1 MNASVSIS
9 QHVLIFEPR
18 WNCFRLGTQEQSG
31 IPVVLFDRM
40 ITKPSDTNCVVKY
53 TLK

>member
-1 MNASVSIS
+1 MNALVSIS

-40 ITKPSDTNCVVKY
+40 IPNQA
-53 TLK
+53 TLSVLSRIP